1 MVAKI
6 NVSLPE
12 DVLKQLDEAAREAHA
27 SRSAL
32 LVQAVKRY
40 LEEKEEERKREKR
53 RQAAAT
59 MDRLREEFGGWD
71 GTAEI
76 IKWRDLR

>member
-12 DVLKQLDEAAREAHA
+12 DVLAELDVAGREAHA
-27 SRSAL
+27 SRSAFL
-32 LVQAVKRY
+32 LQAIRRF
-40 LEEKEEERKREKR
+40 LEEKAEERKREKR

-59 MDRLREEFGGWD
+59 MDRLREEFGDWD

-76 IKWRDLR
+76 IRWRDMH